1 MPQKGYVHIL
11 LRGSPSSVTYHFKK
25 SSAVS
30 MGAIIVPGV
39 TVGEEAVVEAG
50 ALVTKDVPA

>member
-1 MPQKGYVHIL
+1 
-11 LRGSPSSVTYHFKK
+11 
-25 SSAVS
+25 

-50 ALVTKDVPA
+50 ALVTKDVPAQTIVSGTPAKVIKELKKRGE